1 MELTFKDEAIKD
13 LEFFSRNKAI
23 LKRIENLLAS
33 MKQTPFTGI
42 GKPEPLK
49 YELSGYWSRR
59 ITDDHR
65 IVYKVEND
73 LIVIYSLRGHY

>member
-23 LKRIENLLAS
+23 LKRIENLFAS

>member
-13 LEFFSRNKAI
+13 LEFFSKNKAI

>member
-73 LIVIYSLRGHY
+73 QIVIYSFRGHY